1 MFGIGLPELI
11 LIMAI
16 ALIVVGPEK
25 LPELAKALGKG
36 IIELKKAASSLQE
49 SFKEEDEKPPAW
61 DQKDRTGINSQMN
74 CLRPTTTFQKMPCRR
89 NLSQRLAKRL
99 TLMQEQVL
107 QLKRRIIPHLLKQ
120 KTQARKPRVT
130 HDHDLGPP

>member
-36 IIELKKAASSLQE
+36 IVELKKAAASLKE
-49 SFKEEDEKPPAW
+49 SFDEEDEKHPAW
-61 DQKDRTGINSQMN
+61 KQQDSDEHPNKLLEAYNDLPKDAMPEKPEAEIFEDADTDAGASA
-74 CLRPTTTFQKMPCRR
+74 TTEEFAHAASAETAAEDKG
-89 NLSQRLAKRL
+89 NKNNA
-99 TLMQEQVL
+99 
-107 QLKRRIIPHLLKQ
+107 
-120 KTQARKPRVT
+120 
-130 HDHDLGPP
+130 